1 MVYIEIAQPE
11 RLKPTSLSKLSAF
24 VSFEYDSNLVSIIKS
39 MGTRVYIPDKKTW
52 EIPESAV
59 PMLMSRLRDY
69 DVLLRGEMRHET
81 PESHAQLPSGFVFT
95 TKPYK
100 HQMEGVIYGLEHE
113 SFLLG
118 DDQGLGKALSL
129 STLIYTP
136 TGAKTIKD
144 IEVGDKVF
152 DDEGN
157 IQTVSNV
164 YNHTDVQMYDITFSD
179 GVVIRCCKDHLWGII
194 DQGKYKVVDTNWF
207 LKENHLGVRRADAL
221 RNKTNWNYYIPLC
234 KPVNFE
240 VQDLPLD
247 PYLVGCLLGD
257 GSITGTSVGFTT
269 SDDFIVQ
276 ELNKILYP
284 DYTLKSSDSMQS
296 IDYNI
301 IKTEMNEDFGNPRK
315 VNKIRKAL
323 EDMALMG
330 TNSHSKF
337 IPDIFKFNSVENRI
351 SILQGLMDTD
361 GYASEDNLTQ
371 YTTVSERL
379 KDDVRFLVESLGG
392 MARVSECDGAYTLT
406 IQLYDPTILFRLPRK
421 LNRVKKRK
429 FKPHRNI
436 VKIEEA
442 GREDAKCI
450 SVTGSSELYVCE
462 HFVVTHNTKEIIDL
476 AMCRKQTDGIKHCL
490 IICGINGNKYNWA
503 DEVKIHSREDSW
515 ILGTRFTKRPPIKMI
530 EGSTKDKMEDLNNI
544 PHQFFWITNIETLRG
559 GSFKENQGKRTVTRF
574 PIAEKIQELCDR
586 GIIGMIAFD
595 EAHKAKNPD
604 SQQGK
609 ALLSIDC
616 KGPKIPMSG
625 TFVLNNPLDLYL
637 PLKWAGF
644 ETHSFYAYK
653 QHYCKMGGFG
663 GKEIVGYKNLDEL
676 RSMVSKVMLRRVKGD
691 VLDLPP
697 KVHTI
702 EWVDAYPEQKSL
714 YKDVRDQVR
723 DNIDKVK
730 VHPDPLSEML
740 RLRQVTGYPG
750 ILSSTVTKSAKM
762 DRMEELVEDEVS
774 VGGKAIIFSNWSEMT
789 NVIRHKLKK
798 YNPAYITGEVGSVQ
812 RMEEKDRFQNDPNCK
827 VMIGTIGALGTGFTL
842 TAAQL
847 VIFVDEPWN
856 RGIKDQAEDRAHR
869 IGTRGTVR
877 VVTILTRDTVD
888 EGVYNL
894 VQKKGKMADLLVDG
908 KVDGKNVDNVLSYLL
923 TFGG

>member
-59 PMLMSRLRDY
+59 PMLMSRLHDY

-118 DDQGLGKALSL
+118 DDQGLGK
-129 STLIYTP
+129 
-136 TGAKTIKD
+136 
-144 IEVGDKVF
+144 
-152 DDEGN
+152 
-157 IQTVSNV
+157 
-164 YNHTDVQMYDITFSD
+164 
-179 GVVIRCCKDHLWGII
+179 
-194 DQGKYKVVDTNWF
+194 
-207 LKENHLGVRRADAL
+207 
-221 RNKTNWNYYIPLC
+221 
-234 KPVNFE
+234 
-240 VQDLPLD
+240 
-247 PYLVGCLLGD
+247 
-257 GSITGTSVGFTT
+257 
-269 SDDFIVQ
+269 
-276 ELNKILYP
+276 
-284 DYTLKSSDSMQS
+284 
-296 IDYNI
+296 
-301 IKTEMNEDFGNPRK
+301 
-315 VNKIRKAL
+315 
-323 EDMALMG
+323 
-330 TNSHSKF
+330 
-337 IPDIFKFNSVENRI
+337 
-351 SILQGLMDTD
+351 
-361 GYASEDNLTQ
+361 
-371 YTTVSERL
+371 
-379 KDDVRFLVESLGG
+379 
-392 MARVSECDGAYTLT
+392 
-406 IQLYDPTILFRLPRK
+406 
-421 LNRVKKRK
+421 
-429 FKPHRNI
+429 
-436 VKIEEA
+436 
-442 GREDAKCI
+442 
-450 SVTGSSELYVCE
+450 
-462 HFVVTHNTKEIIDL
+462 TKEIIDI
-476 AMCRKQTDGIKHCL
+476 AMCRKQTDGLKHCL

-544 PHQFFWITNIETLRG
+544 PHQFFWITNIETLRC
-559 GSFKENQGKRTVTRF
+559 GSFKEKQGKRTVTRF

-604 SQQGK
+604 SQQGR
-609 ALLSIDC
+609 ALLSINC

-653 QHYCKMGGFG
+653 QHYCTMGGFG
-663 GKEIVGYKNLDEL
+663 GKEIVGYKNLDEI

>member
-24 VSFEYDSNLVSIIKS
+24 VSFEYESNLVSIIKS

-59 PMLMSRLRDY
+59 PMLMSRLHDY
-69 DVLLRGEMRHET
+69 DVLLRGEMCHET

-118 DDQGLGKALSL
+118 DDQGLGK
-129 STLIYTP
+129 
-136 TGAKTIKD
+136 
-144 IEVGDKVF
+144 
-152 DDEGN
+152 
-157 IQTVSNV
+157 
-164 YNHTDVQMYDITFSD
+164 
-179 GVVIRCCKDHLWGII
+179 
-194 DQGKYKVVDTNWF
+194 
-207 LKENHLGVRRADAL
+207 
-221 RNKTNWNYYIPLC
+221 
-234 KPVNFE
+234 
-240 VQDLPLD
+240 
-247 PYLVGCLLGD
+247 
-257 GSITGTSVGFTT
+257 
-269 SDDFIVQ
+269 
-276 ELNKILYP
+276 
-284 DYTLKSSDSMQS
+284 
-296 IDYNI
+296 
-301 IKTEMNEDFGNPRK
+301 
-315 VNKIRKAL
+315 
-323 EDMALMG
+323 
-330 TNSHSKF
+330 
-337 IPDIFKFNSVENRI
+337 
-351 SILQGLMDTD
+351 
-361 GYASEDNLTQ
+361 
-371 YTTVSERL
+371 
-379 KDDVRFLVESLGG
+379 
-392 MARVSECDGAYTLT
+392 
-406 IQLYDPTILFRLPRK
+406 
-421 LNRVKKRK
+421 
-429 FKPHRNI
+429 
-436 VKIEEA
+436 
-442 GREDAKCI
+442 
-450 SVTGSSELYVCE
+450 
-462 HFVVTHNTKEIIDL
+462 TKEIIDI
-476 AMCRKQTDGIKHCL
+476 AMCRKQTDGLKHCL

-559 GSFKENQGKRTVTRF
+559 GSFKEKQGKRTVIRF

-637 PLKWAGF
+637 PLKWSGF

-653 QHYCKMGGFG
+653 QHYCTMGGFG

-877 VVTILTRDTVD
+877 IVTILTRDTVD

>member
-24 VSFEYDSNLVSIIKS
+24 VSFEYESNIVSIIKS
-39 MGTRVYIPDKKTW
+39 LGTRVYIPDKKTW

-81 PESHAQLPSGFVFT
+81 PQSHAQLPSGFVFT

-118 DDQGLGKALSL
+118 DDQGLGK
-129 STLIYTP
+129 
-136 TGAKTIKD
+136 
-144 IEVGDKVF
+144 
-152 DDEGN
+152 
-157 IQTVSNV
+157 
-164 YNHTDVQMYDITFSD
+164 
-179 GVVIRCCKDHLWGII
+179 
-194 DQGKYKVVDTNWF
+194 
-207 LKENHLGVRRADAL
+207 
-221 RNKTNWNYYIPLC
+221 
-234 KPVNFE
+234 
-240 VQDLPLD
+240 
-247 PYLVGCLLGD
+247 
-257 GSITGTSVGFTT
+257 
-269 SDDFIVQ
+269 
-276 ELNKILYP
+276 
-284 DYTLKSSDSMQS
+284 
-296 IDYNI
+296 
-301 IKTEMNEDFGNPRK
+301 
-315 VNKIRKAL
+315 
-323 EDMALMG
+323 
-330 TNSHSKF
+330 
-337 IPDIFKFNSVENRI
+337 
-351 SILQGLMDTD
+351 
-361 GYASEDNLTQ
+361 
-371 YTTVSERL
+371 
-379 KDDVRFLVESLGG
+379 
-392 MARVSECDGAYTLT
+392 
-406 IQLYDPTILFRLPRK
+406 
-421 LNRVKKRK
+421 
-429 FKPHRNI
+429 
-436 VKIEEA
+436 
-442 GREDAKCI
+442 
-450 SVTGSSELYVCE
+450 
-462 HFVVTHNTKEIIDL
+462 TKEIIDL
-476 AMCRKQTDGIKHCL
+476 AMCRKQTDGLKHCL

-559 GSFKENQGKRTVTRF
+559 GSFKEKQGKRTVMRF
-574 PIAEKIQELCDR
+574 PIAEKIQELCDK

-637 PLKWAGF
+637 PLRWSGF

-908 KVDGKNVDNVLSYLL
+908 KVNGKNVDNVLSYLL

>member
-39 MGTRVYIPDKKTW
+39 MGTRVYIPEKKTW

-59 PMLMSRLRDY
+59 PMLMRRLHDY
-69 DVLLRGEMRHET
+69 DVLLRGEMHHET

-100 HQMEGVIYGLEHE
+100 HQMEGLIYGLEHE

-118 DDQGLGKALSL
+118 DDQGLGK
-129 STLIYTP
+129 
-136 TGAKTIKD
+136 
-144 IEVGDKVF
+144 
-152 DDEGN
+152 
-157 IQTVSNV
+157 
-164 YNHTDVQMYDITFSD
+164 
-179 GVVIRCCKDHLWGII
+179 
-194 DQGKYKVVDTNWF
+194 
-207 LKENHLGVRRADAL
+207 
-221 RNKTNWNYYIPLC
+221 
-234 KPVNFE
+234 
-240 VQDLPLD
+240 
-247 PYLVGCLLGD
+247 
-257 GSITGTSVGFTT
+257 
-269 SDDFIVQ
+269 
-276 ELNKILYP
+276 
-284 DYTLKSSDSMQS
+284 
-296 IDYNI
+296 
-301 IKTEMNEDFGNPRK
+301 
-315 VNKIRKAL
+315 
-323 EDMALMG
+323 
-330 TNSHSKF
+330 
-337 IPDIFKFNSVENRI
+337 
-351 SILQGLMDTD
+351 
-361 GYASEDNLTQ
+361 
-371 YTTVSERL
+371 
-379 KDDVRFLVESLGG
+379 
-392 MARVSECDGAYTLT
+392 
-406 IQLYDPTILFRLPRK
+406 
-421 LNRVKKRK
+421 
-429 FKPHRNI
+429 
-436 VKIEEA
+436 
-442 GREDAKCI
+442 
-450 SVTGSSELYVCE
+450 
-462 HFVVTHNTKEIIDL
+462 TKEIIDL
-476 AMCRKQTDGIKHCL
+476 AMCRKQTDGLKHCL

-503 DEVKIHSREDSW
+503 DEVKIHSKEDSW

-530 EGSTKDKMEDLNNI
+530 EGSTKDKLEDLNNI

-559 GSFKENQGKRTVTRF
+559 GSFKEKQGKRTVIRF
-574 PIAEKIQELCDR
+574 PIAEKIQELCDK

-616 KGPKIPMSG
+616 RGPKIPMSG

-762 DRMEELVEDEVS
+762 DRMEELVEDEVA

-908 KVDGKNVDNVLSYLL
+908 KVDGKNVDDVLSYLL

>member
-1 MVYIEIAQPE
+1 MVHIEIAQPE
-11 RLKPTSLSKLSAF
+11 RLKSTSLSKLSAF

-69 DVLLRGEMRHET
+69 DVLLRGEMHHET
-81 PESHAQLPSGFVFT
+81 PESHARLPSGFVFT

-118 DDQGLGKALSL
+118 DDQGLGK
-129 STLIYTP
+129 
-136 TGAKTIKD
+136 
-144 IEVGDKVF
+144 
-152 DDEGN
+152 
-157 IQTVSNV
+157 
-164 YNHTDVQMYDITFSD
+164 
-179 GVVIRCCKDHLWGII
+179 
-194 DQGKYKVVDTNWF
+194 
-207 LKENHLGVRRADAL
+207 
-221 RNKTNWNYYIPLC
+221 
-234 KPVNFE
+234 
-240 VQDLPLD
+240 
-247 PYLVGCLLGD
+247 
-257 GSITGTSVGFTT
+257 
-269 SDDFIVQ
+269 
-276 ELNKILYP
+276 
-284 DYTLKSSDSMQS
+284 
-296 IDYNI
+296 
-301 IKTEMNEDFGNPRK
+301 
-315 VNKIRKAL
+315 
-323 EDMALMG
+323 
-330 TNSHSKF
+330 
-337 IPDIFKFNSVENRI
+337 
-351 SILQGLMDTD
+351 
-361 GYASEDNLTQ
+361 
-371 YTTVSERL
+371 
-379 KDDVRFLVESLGG
+379 
-392 MARVSECDGAYTLT
+392 
-406 IQLYDPTILFRLPRK
+406 
-421 LNRVKKRK
+421 
-429 FKPHRNI
+429 
-436 VKIEEA
+436 
-442 GREDAKCI
+442 
-450 SVTGSSELYVCE
+450 
-462 HFVVTHNTKEIIDL
+462 TKEIIDI
-476 AMCRKQTDGIKHCL
+476 AMCRKQTDGLKHCL

-559 GSFKENQGKRTVTRF
+559 GSFKEKQGKRTVTRF

-653 QHYCKMGGFG
+653 QHYCTMGGFG

-702 EWVDAYPEQKSL
+702 EWVDAYPEQKAL

-762 DRMEELVEDEVS
+762 DRMEELVEEEVL

-789 NVIRHKLKK
+789 NVIRNKLKK

-812 RMEEKDRFQNDPNCK
+812 RMEEKDRFQNDSNCK

-877 VVTILTRDTVD
+877 IVTILTRDTVD

-923 TFGG
+923 NFGG

>member
-39 MGTRVYIPDKKTW
+39 MGTRVYIPEKKTW

-59 PMLMSRLRDY
+59 PMLMSRLHDY

-118 DDQGLGKALSL
+118 DDQGLGK
-129 STLIYTP
+129 
-136 TGAKTIKD
+136 
-144 IEVGDKVF
+144 
-152 DDEGN
+152 
-157 IQTVSNV
+157 
-164 YNHTDVQMYDITFSD
+164 
-179 GVVIRCCKDHLWGII
+179 
-194 DQGKYKVVDTNWF
+194 
-207 LKENHLGVRRADAL
+207 
-221 RNKTNWNYYIPLC
+221 
-234 KPVNFE
+234 
-240 VQDLPLD
+240 
-247 PYLVGCLLGD
+247 
-257 GSITGTSVGFTT
+257 
-269 SDDFIVQ
+269 
-276 ELNKILYP
+276 
-284 DYTLKSSDSMQS
+284 
-296 IDYNI
+296 
-301 IKTEMNEDFGNPRK
+301 
-315 VNKIRKAL
+315 
-323 EDMALMG
+323 
-330 TNSHSKF
+330 
-337 IPDIFKFNSVENRI
+337 
-351 SILQGLMDTD
+351 
-361 GYASEDNLTQ
+361 
-371 YTTVSERL
+371 
-379 KDDVRFLVESLGG
+379 
-392 MARVSECDGAYTLT
+392 
-406 IQLYDPTILFRLPRK
+406 
-421 LNRVKKRK
+421 
-429 FKPHRNI
+429 
-436 VKIEEA
+436 
-442 GREDAKCI
+442 
-450 SVTGSSELYVCE
+450 
-462 HFVVTHNTKEIIDL
+462 TKEIIDI
-476 AMCRKQTDGIKHCL
+476 AMCRKQTDGLKHCL

-559 GSFKENQGKRTVTRF
+559 GSFKEKQGKRTVMRF

-653 QHYCKMGGFG
+653 QHYCTMGGFG

-762 DRMEELVEDEVS
+762 DRMEELVEEEVS

>member
-39 MGTRVYIPDKKTW
+39 MGTRVYIPEKKTW

-59 PMLMSRLRDY
+59 PMLMSRLHDY

-118 DDQGLGKALSL
+118 DDQGLGK
-129 STLIYTP
+129 
-136 TGAKTIKD
+136 
-144 IEVGDKVF
+144 
-152 DDEGN
+152 
-157 IQTVSNV
+157 
-164 YNHTDVQMYDITFSD
+164 
-179 GVVIRCCKDHLWGII
+179 
-194 DQGKYKVVDTNWF
+194 
-207 LKENHLGVRRADAL
+207 
-221 RNKTNWNYYIPLC
+221 
-234 KPVNFE
+234 
-240 VQDLPLD
+240 
-247 PYLVGCLLGD
+247 
-257 GSITGTSVGFTT
+257 
-269 SDDFIVQ
+269 
-276 ELNKILYP
+276 
-284 DYTLKSSDSMQS
+284 
-296 IDYNI
+296 
-301 IKTEMNEDFGNPRK
+301 
-315 VNKIRKAL
+315 
-323 EDMALMG
+323 
-330 TNSHSKF
+330 
-337 IPDIFKFNSVENRI
+337 
-351 SILQGLMDTD
+351 
-361 GYASEDNLTQ
+361 
-371 YTTVSERL
+371 
-379 KDDVRFLVESLGG
+379 
-392 MARVSECDGAYTLT
+392 
-406 IQLYDPTILFRLPRK
+406 
-421 LNRVKKRK
+421 
-429 FKPHRNI
+429 
-436 VKIEEA
+436 
-442 GREDAKCI
+442 
-450 SVTGSSELYVCE
+450 
-462 HFVVTHNTKEIIDL
+462 TKEIIDI
-476 AMCRKQTDGIKHCL
+476 AMCRKQTDGLKHCL

-559 GSFKENQGKRTVTRF
+559 GSFKEKQGKRTVTRF

-653 QHYCKMGGFG
+653 QHYCTMGGFG

-714 YKDVRDQVR
+714 YKEVRDQVR

-762 DRMEELVEDEVS
+762 DRMEELVEEEVS

-877 VVTILTRDTVD
+877 IVTILTRDTVD

>member
-24 VSFEYDSNLVSIIKS
+24 VSFEYESNLVSIIKS

-59 PMLMSRLRDY
+59 PMLMSRLHDY

-118 DDQGLGKALSL
+118 DDQGLGK
-129 STLIYTP
+129 
-136 TGAKTIKD
+136 
-144 IEVGDKVF
+144 
-152 DDEGN
+152 
-157 IQTVSNV
+157 
-164 YNHTDVQMYDITFSD
+164 
-179 GVVIRCCKDHLWGII
+179 
-194 DQGKYKVVDTNWF
+194 
-207 LKENHLGVRRADAL
+207 
-221 RNKTNWNYYIPLC
+221 
-234 KPVNFE
+234 
-240 VQDLPLD
+240 
-247 PYLVGCLLGD
+247 
-257 GSITGTSVGFTT
+257 
-269 SDDFIVQ
+269 
-276 ELNKILYP
+276 
-284 DYTLKSSDSMQS
+284 
-296 IDYNI
+296 
-301 IKTEMNEDFGNPRK
+301 
-315 VNKIRKAL
+315 
-323 EDMALMG
+323 
-330 TNSHSKF
+330 
-337 IPDIFKFNSVENRI
+337 
-351 SILQGLMDTD
+351 
-361 GYASEDNLTQ
+361 
-371 YTTVSERL
+371 
-379 KDDVRFLVESLGG
+379 
-392 MARVSECDGAYTLT
+392 
-406 IQLYDPTILFRLPRK
+406 
-421 LNRVKKRK
+421 
-429 FKPHRNI
+429 
-436 VKIEEA
+436 
-442 GREDAKCI
+442 
-450 SVTGSSELYVCE
+450 
-462 HFVVTHNTKEIIDL
+462 TKEIIDL
-476 AMCRKQTDGIKHCL
+476 AMCRKQTDGLKHCL

-530 EGSTKDKMEDLNNI
+530 EGSTKDKMEDLKNV

-559 GSFKENQGKRTVTRF
+559 GSFKEKQGKRTVIRF

-637 PLKWAGF
+637 PLRWSGF

-877 VVTILTRDTVD
+877 IVTILTRDTVD

>member
-24 VSFEYDSNLVSIIKS
+24 VSFEYESNLVSIIKS

-59 PMLMSRLRDY
+59 PILMSRLRDY

-118 DDQGLGKALSL
+118 DDQGLGK
-129 STLIYTP
+129 
-136 TGAKTIKD
+136 
-144 IEVGDKVF
+144 
-152 DDEGN
+152 
-157 IQTVSNV
+157 
-164 YNHTDVQMYDITFSD
+164 
-179 GVVIRCCKDHLWGII
+179 
-194 DQGKYKVVDTNWF
+194 
-207 LKENHLGVRRADAL
+207 
-221 RNKTNWNYYIPLC
+221 
-234 KPVNFE
+234 
-240 VQDLPLD
+240 
-247 PYLVGCLLGD
+247 
-257 GSITGTSVGFTT
+257 
-269 SDDFIVQ
+269 
-276 ELNKILYP
+276 
-284 DYTLKSSDSMQS
+284 
-296 IDYNI
+296 
-301 IKTEMNEDFGNPRK
+301 
-315 VNKIRKAL
+315 
-323 EDMALMG
+323 
-330 TNSHSKF
+330 
-337 IPDIFKFNSVENRI
+337 
-351 SILQGLMDTD
+351 
-361 GYASEDNLTQ
+361 
-371 YTTVSERL
+371 
-379 KDDVRFLVESLGG
+379 
-392 MARVSECDGAYTLT
+392 
-406 IQLYDPTILFRLPRK
+406 
-421 LNRVKKRK
+421 
-429 FKPHRNI
+429 
-436 VKIEEA
+436 
-442 GREDAKCI
+442 
-450 SVTGSSELYVCE
+450 
-462 HFVVTHNTKEIIDL
+462 TKEIIDL
-476 AMCRKQTDGIKHCL
+476 AMCRKQTDGLKHCL

-530 EGSTKDKMEDLNNI
+530 EGSTKDKLEDLNNI

-559 GSFKENQGKRTVTRF
+559 GSFKEKQGKRTVIRF

-637 PLKWAGF
+637 PLRWSGF

-653 QHYCKMGGFG
+653 QHYCTMGGFG

-762 DRMEELVEDEVS
+762 DRMEELVEEEVS

>member
-1 MVYIEIAQPE
+1 MVHIEIAQPE

-69 DVLLRGEMRHET
+69 DVLLRGEMHHET
-81 PESHAQLPSGFVFT
+81 PESHARLPAGFVFT

-100 HQMEGVIYGLEHE
+100 HQMEGVLYGLEHE

-118 DDQGLGKALSL
+118 DDQGLGK
-129 STLIYTP
+129 
-136 TGAKTIKD
+136 
-144 IEVGDKVF
+144 
-152 DDEGN
+152 
-157 IQTVSNV
+157 
-164 YNHTDVQMYDITFSD
+164 
-179 GVVIRCCKDHLWGII
+179 
-194 DQGKYKVVDTNWF
+194 
-207 LKENHLGVRRADAL
+207 
-221 RNKTNWNYYIPLC
+221 
-234 KPVNFE
+234 
-240 VQDLPLD
+240 
-247 PYLVGCLLGD
+247 
-257 GSITGTSVGFTT
+257 
-269 SDDFIVQ
+269 
-276 ELNKILYP
+276 
-284 DYTLKSSDSMQS
+284 
-296 IDYNI
+296 
-301 IKTEMNEDFGNPRK
+301 
-315 VNKIRKAL
+315 
-323 EDMALMG
+323 
-330 TNSHSKF
+330 
-337 IPDIFKFNSVENRI
+337 
-351 SILQGLMDTD
+351 
-361 GYASEDNLTQ
+361 
-371 YTTVSERL
+371 
-379 KDDVRFLVESLGG
+379 
-392 MARVSECDGAYTLT
+392 
-406 IQLYDPTILFRLPRK
+406 
-421 LNRVKKRK
+421 
-429 FKPHRNI
+429 
-436 VKIEEA
+436 
-442 GREDAKCI
+442 
-450 SVTGSSELYVCE
+450 
-462 HFVVTHNTKEIIDL
+462 TKEIIDI
-476 AMCRKQTDGIKHCL
+476 AMCRKQTDGLKHCL

-559 GSFKENQGKRTVTRF
+559 GSFKEKQGKRTVTRF

-653 QHYCKMGGFG
+653 QHYCTMGGFG

-702 EWVDAYPEQKSL
+702 EWVDAYPEQKAL

-762 DRMEELVEDEVS
+762 DRMEELVEEEVL

-789 NVIRHKLKK
+789 NVIRNKLKK

-812 RMEEKDRFQNDPNCK
+812 RMKEKDRFQNDPDCK

-877 VVTILTRDTVD
+877 IVTILTRDTVD

-923 TFGG
+923 NFGG

>member
-24 VSFEYDSNLVSIIKS
+24 VSFEYESNLVSIIKS

-59 PMLMSRLRDY
+59 PMLMSRLHDY

-118 DDQGLGKALSL
+118 DDQGLGK
-129 STLIYTP
+129 
-136 TGAKTIKD
+136 
-144 IEVGDKVF
+144 
-152 DDEGN
+152 
-157 IQTVSNV
+157 
-164 YNHTDVQMYDITFSD
+164 
-179 GVVIRCCKDHLWGII
+179 
-194 DQGKYKVVDTNWF
+194 
-207 LKENHLGVRRADAL
+207 
-221 RNKTNWNYYIPLC
+221 
-234 KPVNFE
+234 
-240 VQDLPLD
+240 
-247 PYLVGCLLGD
+247 
-257 GSITGTSVGFTT
+257 
-269 SDDFIVQ
+269 
-276 ELNKILYP
+276 
-284 DYTLKSSDSMQS
+284 
-296 IDYNI
+296 
-301 IKTEMNEDFGNPRK
+301 
-315 VNKIRKAL
+315 
-323 EDMALMG
+323 
-330 TNSHSKF
+330 
-337 IPDIFKFNSVENRI
+337 
-351 SILQGLMDTD
+351 
-361 GYASEDNLTQ
+361 
-371 YTTVSERL
+371 
-379 KDDVRFLVESLGG
+379 
-392 MARVSECDGAYTLT
+392 
-406 IQLYDPTILFRLPRK
+406 
-421 LNRVKKRK
+421 
-429 FKPHRNI
+429 
-436 VKIEEA
+436 
-442 GREDAKCI
+442 
-450 SVTGSSELYVCE
+450 
-462 HFVVTHNTKEIIDL
+462 TKEIIDL
-476 AMCRKQTDGIKHCL
+476 AMCRKQTDGLKHCL

-559 GSFKENQGKRTVTRF
+559 GSFKEKQGKRTVIRF

-637 PLKWAGF
+637 PLKWSGF

-877 VVTILTRDTVD
+877 IVTILTRDTVD
-888 EGVYNL
+888 EGIYNL

>member
-39 MGTRVYIPDKKTW
+39 MGTRVYIPEKKTW

-59 PMLMSRLRDY
+59 PMLMSRLHDY
-69 DVLLRGEMRHET
+69 DVLLRGDMRHET

-118 DDQGLGKALSL
+118 DDQGLGK
-129 STLIYTP
+129 
-136 TGAKTIKD
+136 
-144 IEVGDKVF
+144 
-152 DDEGN
+152 
-157 IQTVSNV
+157 
-164 YNHTDVQMYDITFSD
+164 
-179 GVVIRCCKDHLWGII
+179 
-194 DQGKYKVVDTNWF
+194 
-207 LKENHLGVRRADAL
+207 
-221 RNKTNWNYYIPLC
+221 
-234 KPVNFE
+234 
-240 VQDLPLD
+240 
-247 PYLVGCLLGD
+247 
-257 GSITGTSVGFTT
+257 
-269 SDDFIVQ
+269 
-276 ELNKILYP
+276 
-284 DYTLKSSDSMQS
+284 
-296 IDYNI
+296 
-301 IKTEMNEDFGNPRK
+301 
-315 VNKIRKAL
+315 
-323 EDMALMG
+323 
-330 TNSHSKF
+330 
-337 IPDIFKFNSVENRI
+337 
-351 SILQGLMDTD
+351 
-361 GYASEDNLTQ
+361 
-371 YTTVSERL
+371 
-379 KDDVRFLVESLGG
+379 
-392 MARVSECDGAYTLT
+392 
-406 IQLYDPTILFRLPRK
+406 
-421 LNRVKKRK
+421 
-429 FKPHRNI
+429 
-436 VKIEEA
+436 
-442 GREDAKCI
+442 
-450 SVTGSSELYVCE
+450 
-462 HFVVTHNTKEIIDL
+462 TKEIIDL
-476 AMCRKQTDGIKHCL
+476 AMCRKQTDGLKHCL

-559 GSFKENQGKRTVTRF
+559 GSFKEKQGKRTVMRF
-574 PIAEKIQELCDR
+574 PIAEKIQELCDK

-653 QHYCKMGGFG
+653 QHYCTMGGFG

-714 YKDVRDQVR
+714 YKEVRDQVR

-762 DRMEELVEDEVS
+762 DRMEELVEEEVS

>member
-59 PMLMSRLRDY
+59 PMLMSRLHDY

-118 DDQGLGKALSL
+118 DDQGLGK
-129 STLIYTP
+129 
-136 TGAKTIKD
+136 
-144 IEVGDKVF
+144 
-152 DDEGN
+152 
-157 IQTVSNV
+157 
-164 YNHTDVQMYDITFSD
+164 
-179 GVVIRCCKDHLWGII
+179 
-194 DQGKYKVVDTNWF
+194 
-207 LKENHLGVRRADAL
+207 
-221 RNKTNWNYYIPLC
+221 
-234 KPVNFE
+234 
-240 VQDLPLD
+240 
-247 PYLVGCLLGD
+247 
-257 GSITGTSVGFTT
+257 
-269 SDDFIVQ
+269 
-276 ELNKILYP
+276 
-284 DYTLKSSDSMQS
+284 
-296 IDYNI
+296 
-301 IKTEMNEDFGNPRK
+301 
-315 VNKIRKAL
+315 
-323 EDMALMG
+323 
-330 TNSHSKF
+330 
-337 IPDIFKFNSVENRI
+337 
-351 SILQGLMDTD
+351 
-361 GYASEDNLTQ
+361 
-371 YTTVSERL
+371 
-379 KDDVRFLVESLGG
+379 
-392 MARVSECDGAYTLT
+392 
-406 IQLYDPTILFRLPRK
+406 
-421 LNRVKKRK
+421 
-429 FKPHRNI
+429 
-436 VKIEEA
+436 
-442 GREDAKCI
+442 
-450 SVTGSSELYVCE
+450 
-462 HFVVTHNTKEIIDL
+462 TKEIIDI
-476 AMCRKQTDGIKHCL
+476 AMCRKQTDGLKHCL

-530 EGSTKDKMEDLNNI
+530 EGSTKDKMEDLNNV

-559 GSFKENQGKRTVTRF
+559 GSFKEKQGKRTVIRF
-574 PIAEKIQELCDR
+574 PIAEKIQELCDK

-637 PLKWAGF
+637 PLRWSGF

-762 DRMEELVEDEVS
+762 DRMEELVEEEVS

-877 VVTILTRDTVD
+877 IVTILTRDTVD

>member
-59 PMLMSRLRDY
+59 PMLMSRIRDY

-118 DDQGLGKALSL
+118 DDQGLGK
-129 STLIYTP
+129 
-136 TGAKTIKD
+136 
-144 IEVGDKVF
+144 
-152 DDEGN
+152 
-157 IQTVSNV
+157 
-164 YNHTDVQMYDITFSD
+164 
-179 GVVIRCCKDHLWGII
+179 
-194 DQGKYKVVDTNWF
+194 
-207 LKENHLGVRRADAL
+207 
-221 RNKTNWNYYIPLC
+221 
-234 KPVNFE
+234 
-240 VQDLPLD
+240 
-247 PYLVGCLLGD
+247 
-257 GSITGTSVGFTT
+257 
-269 SDDFIVQ
+269 
-276 ELNKILYP
+276 
-284 DYTLKSSDSMQS
+284 
-296 IDYNI
+296 
-301 IKTEMNEDFGNPRK
+301 
-315 VNKIRKAL
+315 
-323 EDMALMG
+323 
-330 TNSHSKF
+330 
-337 IPDIFKFNSVENRI
+337 
-351 SILQGLMDTD
+351 
-361 GYASEDNLTQ
+361 
-371 YTTVSERL
+371 
-379 KDDVRFLVESLGG
+379 
-392 MARVSECDGAYTLT
+392 
-406 IQLYDPTILFRLPRK
+406 
-421 LNRVKKRK
+421 
-429 FKPHRNI
+429 
-436 VKIEEA
+436 
-442 GREDAKCI
+442 
-450 SVTGSSELYVCE
+450 
-462 HFVVTHNTKEIIDL
+462 TKEIIDL
-476 AMCRKQTDGIKHCL
+476 AMCRKQTDGLKHCL

-559 GSFKENQGKRTVTRF
+559 GSFKEKQGKRTVMRF
-574 PIAEKIQELCDR
+574 PIAEKIQELCDK

-637 PLKWAGF
+637 PLRWSGF

-762 DRMEELVEDEVS
+762 DRMEELVEEEVS

-812 RMEEKDRFQNDPNCK
+812 RMEEKDRFQNDPNCE

-877 VVTILTRDTVD
+877 IVTILTRDTVD

>member
-24 VSFEYDSNLVSIIKS
+24 VSFEYESNLVSIIQS

-59 PMLMSRLRDY
+59 PMLMSRLHDY

-118 DDQGLGKALSL
+118 DDQGLGK
-129 STLIYTP
+129 
-136 TGAKTIKD
+136 
-144 IEVGDKVF
+144 
-152 DDEGN
+152 
-157 IQTVSNV
+157 
-164 YNHTDVQMYDITFSD
+164 
-179 GVVIRCCKDHLWGII
+179 
-194 DQGKYKVVDTNWF
+194 
-207 LKENHLGVRRADAL
+207 
-221 RNKTNWNYYIPLC
+221 
-234 KPVNFE
+234 
-240 VQDLPLD
+240 
-247 PYLVGCLLGD
+247 
-257 GSITGTSVGFTT
+257 
-269 SDDFIVQ
+269 
-276 ELNKILYP
+276 
-284 DYTLKSSDSMQS
+284 
-296 IDYNI
+296 
-301 IKTEMNEDFGNPRK
+301 
-315 VNKIRKAL
+315 
-323 EDMALMG
+323 
-330 TNSHSKF
+330 
-337 IPDIFKFNSVENRI
+337 
-351 SILQGLMDTD
+351 
-361 GYASEDNLTQ
+361 
-371 YTTVSERL
+371 
-379 KDDVRFLVESLGG
+379 
-392 MARVSECDGAYTLT
+392 
-406 IQLYDPTILFRLPRK
+406 
-421 LNRVKKRK
+421 
-429 FKPHRNI
+429 
-436 VKIEEA
+436 
-442 GREDAKCI
+442 
-450 SVTGSSELYVCE
+450 
-462 HFVVTHNTKEIIDL
+462 TKEIIDL
-476 AMCRKQTDGIKHCL
+476 AMCRKQTDGLKHCL

-559 GSFKENQGKRTVTRF
+559 GSFKEKQGKRTVTRF

-653 QHYCKMGGFG
+653 QHYCTMGGFG
-663 GKEIVGYKNLDEL
+663 GKEIVGYKKLDEL

-702 EWVDAYPEQKSL
+702 EWVDAYPERKSL
-714 YKDVRDQVR
+714 SKDVRDQVR

-762 DRMEELVEDEVS
+762 DRMEELVEEEVL

-789 NVIRHKLKK
+789 NVIRNKLKK

-877 VVTILTRDTVD
+877 IVTILTRDTVD

-923 TFGG
+923 NFGG

>member
-1 MVYIEIAQPE
+1 MVHIEIAQPE

-24 VSFEYDSNLVSIIKS
+24 VSFKYDSNLVSIIKS

-69 DVLLRGEMRHET
+69 DVLLRGEMHHET
-81 PESHAQLPSGFVFT
+81 PESHARLPSGFVFT

-118 DDQGLGKALSL
+118 DDQGLGK
-129 STLIYTP
+129 
-136 TGAKTIKD
+136 
-144 IEVGDKVF
+144 
-152 DDEGN
+152 
-157 IQTVSNV
+157 
-164 YNHTDVQMYDITFSD
+164 
-179 GVVIRCCKDHLWGII
+179 
-194 DQGKYKVVDTNWF
+194 
-207 LKENHLGVRRADAL
+207 
-221 RNKTNWNYYIPLC
+221 
-234 KPVNFE
+234 
-240 VQDLPLD
+240 
-247 PYLVGCLLGD
+247 
-257 GSITGTSVGFTT
+257 
-269 SDDFIVQ
+269 
-276 ELNKILYP
+276 
-284 DYTLKSSDSMQS
+284 
-296 IDYNI
+296 
-301 IKTEMNEDFGNPRK
+301 
-315 VNKIRKAL
+315 
-323 EDMALMG
+323 
-330 TNSHSKF
+330 
-337 IPDIFKFNSVENRI
+337 
-351 SILQGLMDTD
+351 
-361 GYASEDNLTQ
+361 
-371 YTTVSERL
+371 
-379 KDDVRFLVESLGG
+379 
-392 MARVSECDGAYTLT
+392 
-406 IQLYDPTILFRLPRK
+406 
-421 LNRVKKRK
+421 
-429 FKPHRNI
+429 
-436 VKIEEA
+436 
-442 GREDAKCI
+442 
-450 SVTGSSELYVCE
+450 
-462 HFVVTHNTKEIIDL
+462 TKEIIDL
-476 AMCRKQTDGIKHCL
+476 AMCRKQTDGLKHCL

-559 GSFKENQGKRTVTRF
+559 GSFKEKQGKRTVTRF

-653 QHYCKMGGFG
+653 QHYCTMGGFG

-702 EWVDAYPEQKSL
+702 EWVDAYPEQKAL

-762 DRMEELVEDEVS
+762 DRMEELVEEEVL

-789 NVIRHKLKK
+789 NVIRNKLKK

-812 RMEEKDRFQNDPNCK
+812 RMEEKDRFQNDPDCK

-877 VVTILTRDTVD
+877 IVTILTRDTVD

-923 TFGG
+923 NFGG

>member
-24 VSFEYDSNLVSIIKS
+24 VSFEYESNLVSIIKS

-59 PMLMSRLRDY
+59 PMLMSRLHDY

-118 DDQGLGKALSL
+118 DDQGLGK
-129 STLIYTP
+129 
-136 TGAKTIKD
+136 
-144 IEVGDKVF
+144 
-152 DDEGN
+152 
-157 IQTVSNV
+157 
-164 YNHTDVQMYDITFSD
+164 
-179 GVVIRCCKDHLWGII
+179 
-194 DQGKYKVVDTNWF
+194 
-207 LKENHLGVRRADAL
+207 
-221 RNKTNWNYYIPLC
+221 
-234 KPVNFE
+234 
-240 VQDLPLD
+240 
-247 PYLVGCLLGD
+247 
-257 GSITGTSVGFTT
+257 
-269 SDDFIVQ
+269 
-276 ELNKILYP
+276 
-284 DYTLKSSDSMQS
+284 
-296 IDYNI
+296 
-301 IKTEMNEDFGNPRK
+301 
-315 VNKIRKAL
+315 
-323 EDMALMG
+323 
-330 TNSHSKF
+330 
-337 IPDIFKFNSVENRI
+337 
-351 SILQGLMDTD
+351 
-361 GYASEDNLTQ
+361 
-371 YTTVSERL
+371 
-379 KDDVRFLVESLGG
+379 
-392 MARVSECDGAYTLT
+392 
-406 IQLYDPTILFRLPRK
+406 
-421 LNRVKKRK
+421 
-429 FKPHRNI
+429 
-436 VKIEEA
+436 
-442 GREDAKCI
+442 
-450 SVTGSSELYVCE
+450 
-462 HFVVTHNTKEIIDL
+462 TKEIIDL
-476 AMCRKQTDGIKHCL
+476 AMCRKQTDGLKHCL

-559 GSFKENQGKRTVTRF
+559 GSFKEKQGKRTVIRF
-574 PIAEKIQELCDR
+574 PIAEKIQELCDK

-637 PLKWAGF
+637 PLRWSGF

-653 QHYCKMGGFG
+653 QHYCTMGGFG

-877 VVTILTRDTVD
+877 IVTILTRDTVD

>member
-24 VSFEYDSNLVSIIKS
+24 VSFEYESNLVSIIKS

-59 PMLMSRLRDY
+59 PMLMSRLHDY

-95 TKPYK
+95 TRPYK

-118 DDQGLGKALSL
+118 DDQGLGK
-129 STLIYTP
+129 
-136 TGAKTIKD
+136 
-144 IEVGDKVF
+144 
-152 DDEGN
+152 
-157 IQTVSNV
+157 
-164 YNHTDVQMYDITFSD
+164 
-179 GVVIRCCKDHLWGII
+179 
-194 DQGKYKVVDTNWF
+194 
-207 LKENHLGVRRADAL
+207 
-221 RNKTNWNYYIPLC
+221 
-234 KPVNFE
+234 
-240 VQDLPLD
+240 
-247 PYLVGCLLGD
+247 
-257 GSITGTSVGFTT
+257 
-269 SDDFIVQ
+269 
-276 ELNKILYP
+276 
-284 DYTLKSSDSMQS
+284 
-296 IDYNI
+296 
-301 IKTEMNEDFGNPRK
+301 
-315 VNKIRKAL
+315 
-323 EDMALMG
+323 
-330 TNSHSKF
+330 
-337 IPDIFKFNSVENRI
+337 
-351 SILQGLMDTD
+351 
-361 GYASEDNLTQ
+361 
-371 YTTVSERL
+371 
-379 KDDVRFLVESLGG
+379 
-392 MARVSECDGAYTLT
+392 
-406 IQLYDPTILFRLPRK
+406 
-421 LNRVKKRK
+421 
-429 FKPHRNI
+429 
-436 VKIEEA
+436 
-442 GREDAKCI
+442 
-450 SVTGSSELYVCE
+450 
-462 HFVVTHNTKEIIDL
+462 TKEIIDL
-476 AMCRKQTDGIKHCL
+476 AMCRKQTDGLKHCL

-530 EGSTKDKMEDLNNI
+530 EGSTKDKMEDLNNV

-559 GSFKENQGKRTVTRF
+559 GSFKEKQGKRTVIRF

-637 PLKWAGF
+637 PLRWSGF

-762 DRMEELVEDEVS
+762 DRMEELVEEEVS

-877 VVTILTRDTVD
+877 IVTILTRDTVD

>member
-24 VSFEYDSNLVSIIKS
+24 VSFEYESNLVSIIKS

-81 PESHAQLPSGFVFT
+81 PQSHAQLPSGFVFT

-118 DDQGLGKALSL
+118 DDQGLGK
-129 STLIYTP
+129 
-136 TGAKTIKD
+136 
-144 IEVGDKVF
+144 
-152 DDEGN
+152 
-157 IQTVSNV
+157 
-164 YNHTDVQMYDITFSD
+164 
-179 GVVIRCCKDHLWGII
+179 
-194 DQGKYKVVDTNWF
+194 
-207 LKENHLGVRRADAL
+207 
-221 RNKTNWNYYIPLC
+221 
-234 KPVNFE
+234 
-240 VQDLPLD
+240 
-247 PYLVGCLLGD
+247 
-257 GSITGTSVGFTT
+257 
-269 SDDFIVQ
+269 
-276 ELNKILYP
+276 
-284 DYTLKSSDSMQS
+284 
-296 IDYNI
+296 
-301 IKTEMNEDFGNPRK
+301 
-315 VNKIRKAL
+315 
-323 EDMALMG
+323 
-330 TNSHSKF
+330 
-337 IPDIFKFNSVENRI
+337 
-351 SILQGLMDTD
+351 
-361 GYASEDNLTQ
+361 
-371 YTTVSERL
+371 
-379 KDDVRFLVESLGG
+379 
-392 MARVSECDGAYTLT
+392 
-406 IQLYDPTILFRLPRK
+406 
-421 LNRVKKRK
+421 
-429 FKPHRNI
+429 
-436 VKIEEA
+436 
-442 GREDAKCI
+442 
-450 SVTGSSELYVCE
+450 
-462 HFVVTHNTKEIIDL
+462 TKEIIDI
-476 AMCRKQTDGIKHCL
+476 AMCRKQTDGLKHCL

-559 GSFKENQGKRTVTRF
+559 GSFKEKQGKRTVMRF
-574 PIAEKIQELCDR
+574 PIAEKIQELCDK

-637 PLKWAGF
+637 PLRWSGF

-663 GKEIVGYKNLDEL
+663 EKEIVGYKNLDEL

>member
-52 EIPESAV
+52 EIPESSV
-59 PMLMSRLRDY
+59 PMLMSRLHDY
-69 DVLLRGEMRHET
+69 DVMLRGKMRHET
-81 PESHAQLPSGFVFT
+81 PESHAQLPSGFMFT

-118 DDQGLGKALSL
+118 DDQGLGK
-129 STLIYTP
+129 
-136 TGAKTIKD
+136 
-144 IEVGDKVF
+144 
-152 DDEGN
+152 
-157 IQTVSNV
+157 
-164 YNHTDVQMYDITFSD
+164 
-179 GVVIRCCKDHLWGII
+179 
-194 DQGKYKVVDTNWF
+194 
-207 LKENHLGVRRADAL
+207 
-221 RNKTNWNYYIPLC
+221 
-234 KPVNFE
+234 
-240 VQDLPLD
+240 
-247 PYLVGCLLGD
+247 
-257 GSITGTSVGFTT
+257 
-269 SDDFIVQ
+269 
-276 ELNKILYP
+276 
-284 DYTLKSSDSMQS
+284 
-296 IDYNI
+296 
-301 IKTEMNEDFGNPRK
+301 
-315 VNKIRKAL
+315 
-323 EDMALMG
+323 
-330 TNSHSKF
+330 
-337 IPDIFKFNSVENRI
+337 
-351 SILQGLMDTD
+351 
-361 GYASEDNLTQ
+361 
-371 YTTVSERL
+371 
-379 KDDVRFLVESLGG
+379 
-392 MARVSECDGAYTLT
+392 
-406 IQLYDPTILFRLPRK
+406 
-421 LNRVKKRK
+421 
-429 FKPHRNI
+429 
-436 VKIEEA
+436 
-442 GREDAKCI
+442 
-450 SVTGSSELYVCE
+450 
-462 HFVVTHNTKEIIDL
+462 TKEIIDI

-503 DEVKIHSREDSW
+503 DEVKIHSKEDSW

-544 PHQFFWITNIETLRG
+544 PCQFFWITNIETLRG
-559 GSFKENQGKRTVTRF
+559 GSFKEKQGKRTVTRF

-609 ALLSIDC
+609 ALLSINC

-637 PLKWAGF
+637 PLRWAGF

-653 QHYCKMGGFG
+653 QHYCTMGGFG

-740 RLRQVTGYPG
+740 RLRQVTGSPG
-750 ILSSTVTKSAKM
+750 IISSTVTKSAKM
-762 DRMEELVEDEVS
+762 DRMEELVEEEVS

-923 TFGG
+923 NFGG

>member
-39 MGTRVYIPDKKTW
+39 MGTRVYIPEKKTW

-59 PMLMSRLRDY
+59 PMLMSRLHDY

-118 DDQGLGKALSL
+118 DDQGLGK
-129 STLIYTP
+129 
-136 TGAKTIKD
+136 
-144 IEVGDKVF
+144 
-152 DDEGN
+152 
-157 IQTVSNV
+157 
-164 YNHTDVQMYDITFSD
+164 
-179 GVVIRCCKDHLWGII
+179 
-194 DQGKYKVVDTNWF
+194 
-207 LKENHLGVRRADAL
+207 
-221 RNKTNWNYYIPLC
+221 
-234 KPVNFE
+234 
-240 VQDLPLD
+240 
-247 PYLVGCLLGD
+247 
-257 GSITGTSVGFTT
+257 
-269 SDDFIVQ
+269 
-276 ELNKILYP
+276 
-284 DYTLKSSDSMQS
+284 
-296 IDYNI
+296 
-301 IKTEMNEDFGNPRK
+301 
-315 VNKIRKAL
+315 
-323 EDMALMG
+323 
-330 TNSHSKF
+330 
-337 IPDIFKFNSVENRI
+337 
-351 SILQGLMDTD
+351 
-361 GYASEDNLTQ
+361 
-371 YTTVSERL
+371 
-379 KDDVRFLVESLGG
+379 
-392 MARVSECDGAYTLT
+392 
-406 IQLYDPTILFRLPRK
+406 
-421 LNRVKKRK
+421 
-429 FKPHRNI
+429 
-436 VKIEEA
+436 
-442 GREDAKCI
+442 
-450 SVTGSSELYVCE
+450 
-462 HFVVTHNTKEIIDL
+462 TKEIIDI
-476 AMCRKQTDGIKHCL
+476 AMCRKQTDGLKHCL

-515 ILGTRFTKRPPIKMI
+515 ILGTRFTKRPPLKMI

-559 GSFKENQGKRTVTRF
+559 GSFKEKQGKRTVTRF

-653 QHYCKMGGFG
+653 QHYCTMGGFG

-762 DRMEELVEDEVS
+762 DRMEELVEEEVA

-877 VVTILTRDTVD
+877 IVTILTRDTVD

>member
-1 MVYIEIAQPE
+1 MVHIEIAQPE

-69 DVLLRGEMRHET
+69 DVLLRGEMHHET
-81 PESHAQLPSGFVFT
+81 PESHARLPSGFVFT

-118 DDQGLGKALSL
+118 DDQGLGK
-129 STLIYTP
+129 
-136 TGAKTIKD
+136 
-144 IEVGDKVF
+144 
-152 DDEGN
+152 
-157 IQTVSNV
+157 
-164 YNHTDVQMYDITFSD
+164 
-179 GVVIRCCKDHLWGII
+179 
-194 DQGKYKVVDTNWF
+194 
-207 LKENHLGVRRADAL
+207 
-221 RNKTNWNYYIPLC
+221 
-234 KPVNFE
+234 
-240 VQDLPLD
+240 
-247 PYLVGCLLGD
+247 
-257 GSITGTSVGFTT
+257 
-269 SDDFIVQ
+269 
-276 ELNKILYP
+276 
-284 DYTLKSSDSMQS
+284 
-296 IDYNI
+296 
-301 IKTEMNEDFGNPRK
+301 
-315 VNKIRKAL
+315 
-323 EDMALMG
+323 
-330 TNSHSKF
+330 
-337 IPDIFKFNSVENRI
+337 
-351 SILQGLMDTD
+351 
-361 GYASEDNLTQ
+361 
-371 YTTVSERL
+371 
-379 KDDVRFLVESLGG
+379 
-392 MARVSECDGAYTLT
+392 
-406 IQLYDPTILFRLPRK
+406 
-421 LNRVKKRK
+421 
-429 FKPHRNI
+429 
-436 VKIEEA
+436 
-442 GREDAKCI
+442 
-450 SVTGSSELYVCE
+450 
-462 HFVVTHNTKEIIDL
+462 TKEIIDI
-476 AMCRKQTDGIKHCL
+476 AMCRKQTDGLKHCL

-559 GSFKENQGKRTVTRF
+559 GSFKEKQGKRTVTRF

-653 QHYCKMGGFG
+653 QHYCTMGGFG

-702 EWVDAYPEQKSL
+702 EWVDAYPEQKAL

-762 DRMEELVEDEVS
+762 DRMEELVEEEVS

-877 VVTILTRDTVD
+877 IVTILTRDTVD

-923 TFGG
+923 NFGG

>member
-1 MVYIEIAQPE
+1 MVHIEIAQPE

-24 VSFEYDSNLVSIIKS
+24 VSFEYDSNLVSIIKG

-69 DVLLRGEMRHET
+69 DVLLRGEMHHET
-81 PESHAQLPSGFVFT
+81 PESHARLPAGFVFT

-118 DDQGLGKALSL
+118 DDQGLGK
-129 STLIYTP
+129 
-136 TGAKTIKD
+136 
-144 IEVGDKVF
+144 
-152 DDEGN
+152 
-157 IQTVSNV
+157 
-164 YNHTDVQMYDITFSD
+164 
-179 GVVIRCCKDHLWGII
+179 
-194 DQGKYKVVDTNWF
+194 
-207 LKENHLGVRRADAL
+207 
-221 RNKTNWNYYIPLC
+221 
-234 KPVNFE
+234 
-240 VQDLPLD
+240 
-247 PYLVGCLLGD
+247 
-257 GSITGTSVGFTT
+257 
-269 SDDFIVQ
+269 
-276 ELNKILYP
+276 
-284 DYTLKSSDSMQS
+284 
-296 IDYNI
+296 
-301 IKTEMNEDFGNPRK
+301 
-315 VNKIRKAL
+315 
-323 EDMALMG
+323 
-330 TNSHSKF
+330 
-337 IPDIFKFNSVENRI
+337 
-351 SILQGLMDTD
+351 
-361 GYASEDNLTQ
+361 
-371 YTTVSERL
+371 
-379 KDDVRFLVESLGG
+379 
-392 MARVSECDGAYTLT
+392 
-406 IQLYDPTILFRLPRK
+406 
-421 LNRVKKRK
+421 
-429 FKPHRNI
+429 
-436 VKIEEA
+436 
-442 GREDAKCI
+442 
-450 SVTGSSELYVCE
+450 
-462 HFVVTHNTKEIIDL
+462 TKEIIDI
-476 AMCRKQTDGIKHCL
+476 AMCRKQTDGLKHCL

-530 EGSTKDKMEDLNNI
+530 EGGTKDKMEDLNNI

-559 GSFKENQGKRTVTRF
+559 GSFKEKQGKRTVTRF

-653 QHYCKMGGFG
+653 QHYCTMGGFG

-702 EWVDAYPEQKSL
+702 EWVDAYPEQKAL

-762 DRMEELVEDEVS
+762 DRMEELVEEEVL

-789 NVIRHKLKK
+789 NVIRNKLKK

-812 RMEEKDRFQNDPNCK
+812 RIEEKDRFQNDPDCK

-877 VVTILTRDTVD
+877 IVTILTRDTVD

-923 TFGG
+923 NFGG

>member
-59 PMLMSRLRDY
+59 PMLMSRLREY

-118 DDQGLGKALSL
+118 DDQGLGK
-129 STLIYTP
+129 
-136 TGAKTIKD
+136 
-144 IEVGDKVF
+144 
-152 DDEGN
+152 
-157 IQTVSNV
+157 
-164 YNHTDVQMYDITFSD
+164 
-179 GVVIRCCKDHLWGII
+179 
-194 DQGKYKVVDTNWF
+194 
-207 LKENHLGVRRADAL
+207 
-221 RNKTNWNYYIPLC
+221 
-234 KPVNFE
+234 
-240 VQDLPLD
+240 
-247 PYLVGCLLGD
+247 
-257 GSITGTSVGFTT
+257 
-269 SDDFIVQ
+269 
-276 ELNKILYP
+276 
-284 DYTLKSSDSMQS
+284 
-296 IDYNI
+296 
-301 IKTEMNEDFGNPRK
+301 
-315 VNKIRKAL
+315 
-323 EDMALMG
+323 
-330 TNSHSKF
+330 
-337 IPDIFKFNSVENRI
+337 
-351 SILQGLMDTD
+351 
-361 GYASEDNLTQ
+361 
-371 YTTVSERL
+371 
-379 KDDVRFLVESLGG
+379 
-392 MARVSECDGAYTLT
+392 
-406 IQLYDPTILFRLPRK
+406 
-421 LNRVKKRK
+421 
-429 FKPHRNI
+429 
-436 VKIEEA
+436 
-442 GREDAKCI
+442 
-450 SVTGSSELYVCE
+450 
-462 HFVVTHNTKEIIDL
+462 TKEIIDL
-476 AMCRKQTDGIKHCL
+476 AMCRKQTDGLKHCL

-559 GSFKENQGKRTVTRF
+559 GSFKEKQGKRTVIRF

-637 PLKWAGF
+637 PLRWSGF

-789 NVIRHKLKK
+789 NVIRHKLNK

>member
-24 VSFEYDSNLVSIIKS
+24 VSFEYESNLVSIIKS

-59 PMLMSRLRDY
+59 PMLMSRLHDY

-118 DDQGLGKALSL
+118 DDQGLGK
-129 STLIYTP
+129 
-136 TGAKTIKD
+136 
-144 IEVGDKVF
+144 
-152 DDEGN
+152 
-157 IQTVSNV
+157 
-164 YNHTDVQMYDITFSD
+164 
-179 GVVIRCCKDHLWGII
+179 
-194 DQGKYKVVDTNWF
+194 
-207 LKENHLGVRRADAL
+207 
-221 RNKTNWNYYIPLC
+221 
-234 KPVNFE
+234 
-240 VQDLPLD
+240 
-247 PYLVGCLLGD
+247 
-257 GSITGTSVGFTT
+257 
-269 SDDFIVQ
+269 
-276 ELNKILYP
+276 
-284 DYTLKSSDSMQS
+284 
-296 IDYNI
+296 
-301 IKTEMNEDFGNPRK
+301 
-315 VNKIRKAL
+315 
-323 EDMALMG
+323 
-330 TNSHSKF
+330 
-337 IPDIFKFNSVENRI
+337 
-351 SILQGLMDTD
+351 
-361 GYASEDNLTQ
+361 
-371 YTTVSERL
+371 
-379 KDDVRFLVESLGG
+379 
-392 MARVSECDGAYTLT
+392 
-406 IQLYDPTILFRLPRK
+406 
-421 LNRVKKRK
+421 
-429 FKPHRNI
+429 
-436 VKIEEA
+436 
-442 GREDAKCI
+442 
-450 SVTGSSELYVCE
+450 
-462 HFVVTHNTKEIIDL
+462 TKEIIDL
-476 AMCRKQTDGIKHCL
+476 AMCRKQTDGLKHCL

-559 GSFKENQGKRTVTRF
+559 GSFKEKQGKRTVIRF
-574 PIAEKIQELCDR
+574 PIAEKIQELCNR

-637 PLKWAGF
+637 PLRWSGF

-653 QHYCKMGGFG
+653 QHYCTMGGFG

-762 DRMEELVEDEVS
+762 DRMEELVEEEVS

>member
-24 VSFEYDSNLVSIIKS
+24 VSFEYESNLVSIIKS

-59 PMLMSRLRDY
+59 PMLMSRLHDY

-118 DDQGLGKALSL
+118 DDQGLGK
-129 STLIYTP
+129 
-136 TGAKTIKD
+136 
-144 IEVGDKVF
+144 
-152 DDEGN
+152 
-157 IQTVSNV
+157 
-164 YNHTDVQMYDITFSD
+164 
-179 GVVIRCCKDHLWGII
+179 
-194 DQGKYKVVDTNWF
+194 
-207 LKENHLGVRRADAL
+207 
-221 RNKTNWNYYIPLC
+221 
-234 KPVNFE
+234 
-240 VQDLPLD
+240 
-247 PYLVGCLLGD
+247 
-257 GSITGTSVGFTT
+257 
-269 SDDFIVQ
+269 
-276 ELNKILYP
+276 
-284 DYTLKSSDSMQS
+284 
-296 IDYNI
+296 
-301 IKTEMNEDFGNPRK
+301 
-315 VNKIRKAL
+315 
-323 EDMALMG
+323 
-330 TNSHSKF
+330 
-337 IPDIFKFNSVENRI
+337 
-351 SILQGLMDTD
+351 
-361 GYASEDNLTQ
+361 
-371 YTTVSERL
+371 
-379 KDDVRFLVESLGG
+379 
-392 MARVSECDGAYTLT
+392 
-406 IQLYDPTILFRLPRK
+406 
-421 LNRVKKRK
+421 
-429 FKPHRNI
+429 
-436 VKIEEA
+436 
-442 GREDAKCI
+442 
-450 SVTGSSELYVCE
+450 
-462 HFVVTHNTKEIIDL
+462 TKEIIDL
-476 AMCRKQTDGIKHCL
+476 AMCRKQTDGLKHCL

-559 GSFKENQGKRTVTRF
+559 GSFKEKQGKRTVMRF
-574 PIAEKIQELCDR
+574 PIAEKIQELCDK

-653 QHYCKMGGFG
+653 QHYCTMGGFG

-762 DRMEELVEDEVS
+762 DRMEELVEEEVS

>member
-59 PMLMSRLRDY
+59 PMLMSRLHDY

-81 PESHAQLPSGFVFT
+81 PESHAQLPSGFMFT

-118 DDQGLGKALSL
+118 DDQGLGK
-129 STLIYTP
+129 
-136 TGAKTIKD
+136 
-144 IEVGDKVF
+144 
-152 DDEGN
+152 
-157 IQTVSNV
+157 
-164 YNHTDVQMYDITFSD
+164 
-179 GVVIRCCKDHLWGII
+179 
-194 DQGKYKVVDTNWF
+194 
-207 LKENHLGVRRADAL
+207 
-221 RNKTNWNYYIPLC
+221 
-234 KPVNFE
+234 
-240 VQDLPLD
+240 
-247 PYLVGCLLGD
+247 
-257 GSITGTSVGFTT
+257 
-269 SDDFIVQ
+269 
-276 ELNKILYP
+276 
-284 DYTLKSSDSMQS
+284 
-296 IDYNI
+296 
-301 IKTEMNEDFGNPRK
+301 
-315 VNKIRKAL
+315 
-323 EDMALMG
+323 
-330 TNSHSKF
+330 
-337 IPDIFKFNSVENRI
+337 
-351 SILQGLMDTD
+351 
-361 GYASEDNLTQ
+361 
-371 YTTVSERL
+371 
-379 KDDVRFLVESLGG
+379 
-392 MARVSECDGAYTLT
+392 
-406 IQLYDPTILFRLPRK
+406 
-421 LNRVKKRK
+421 
-429 FKPHRNI
+429 
-436 VKIEEA
+436 
-442 GREDAKCI
+442 
-450 SVTGSSELYVCE
+450 
-462 HFVVTHNTKEIIDL
+462 TKEIIDI

-503 DEVKIHSREDSW
+503 DEVKIHSKEDSW

-544 PHQFFWITNIETLRG
+544 PCQFFWITNIETLRG
-559 GSFKENQGKRTVTRF
+559 GSFKEKQGKRTVIRF
-574 PIAEKIQELCDR
+574 PIAEKIQELCDK

-609 ALLSIDC
+609 ALLSINC

-653 QHYCKMGGFG
+653 QHYCTMGGFG

-750 ILSSTVTKSAKM
+750 IISSTVTKSAKM
-762 DRMEELVEDEVS
+762 DRMEELVEEEVS

>member
-59 PMLMSRLRDY
+59 PMLMSRLHDY

-118 DDQGLGKALSL
+118 DDQGLGK
-129 STLIYTP
+129 
-136 TGAKTIKD
+136 
-144 IEVGDKVF
+144 
-152 DDEGN
+152 
-157 IQTVSNV
+157 
-164 YNHTDVQMYDITFSD
+164 
-179 GVVIRCCKDHLWGII
+179 
-194 DQGKYKVVDTNWF
+194 
-207 LKENHLGVRRADAL
+207 
-221 RNKTNWNYYIPLC
+221 
-234 KPVNFE
+234 
-240 VQDLPLD
+240 
-247 PYLVGCLLGD
+247 
-257 GSITGTSVGFTT
+257 
-269 SDDFIVQ
+269 
-276 ELNKILYP
+276 
-284 DYTLKSSDSMQS
+284 
-296 IDYNI
+296 
-301 IKTEMNEDFGNPRK
+301 
-315 VNKIRKAL
+315 
-323 EDMALMG
+323 
-330 TNSHSKF
+330 
-337 IPDIFKFNSVENRI
+337 
-351 SILQGLMDTD
+351 
-361 GYASEDNLTQ
+361 
-371 YTTVSERL
+371 
-379 KDDVRFLVESLGG
+379 
-392 MARVSECDGAYTLT
+392 
-406 IQLYDPTILFRLPRK
+406 
-421 LNRVKKRK
+421 
-429 FKPHRNI
+429 
-436 VKIEEA
+436 
-442 GREDAKCI
+442 
-450 SVTGSSELYVCE
+450 
-462 HFVVTHNTKEIIDL
+462 TKEIIDL
-476 AMCRKQTDGIKHCL
+476 AMCRKQTDGLKHCL

-530 EGSTKDKMEDLNNI
+530 EGSTKDKMEDLNNV

-559 GSFKENQGKRTVTRF
+559 GSFKEKQGKRTVIRF
-574 PIAEKIQELCDR
+574 PIAEKIQELCDK

-637 PLKWAGF
+637 PLRWSGF

-762 DRMEELVEDEVS
+762 DRMEELVEEEVS

-847 VIFVDEPWN
+847 VIFIDEPWN

-877 VVTILTRDTVD
+877 IVTILTRDTVD

>member
-59 PMLMSRLRDY
+59 PMLMRRLRDY

-100 HQMEGVIYGLEHE
+100 HQMEGLIYGLEHE

-118 DDQGLGKALSL
+118 DDQGMGK
-129 STLIYTP
+129 
-136 TGAKTIKD
+136 
-144 IEVGDKVF
+144 
-152 DDEGN
+152 
-157 IQTVSNV
+157 
-164 YNHTDVQMYDITFSD
+164 
-179 GVVIRCCKDHLWGII
+179 
-194 DQGKYKVVDTNWF
+194 
-207 LKENHLGVRRADAL
+207 
-221 RNKTNWNYYIPLC
+221 
-234 KPVNFE
+234 
-240 VQDLPLD
+240 
-247 PYLVGCLLGD
+247 
-257 GSITGTSVGFTT
+257 
-269 SDDFIVQ
+269 
-276 ELNKILYP
+276 
-284 DYTLKSSDSMQS
+284 
-296 IDYNI
+296 
-301 IKTEMNEDFGNPRK
+301 
-315 VNKIRKAL
+315 
-323 EDMALMG
+323 
-330 TNSHSKF
+330 
-337 IPDIFKFNSVENRI
+337 
-351 SILQGLMDTD
+351 
-361 GYASEDNLTQ
+361 
-371 YTTVSERL
+371 
-379 KDDVRFLVESLGG
+379 
-392 MARVSECDGAYTLT
+392 
-406 IQLYDPTILFRLPRK
+406 
-421 LNRVKKRK
+421 
-429 FKPHRNI
+429 
-436 VKIEEA
+436 
-442 GREDAKCI
+442 
-450 SVTGSSELYVCE
+450 
-462 HFVVTHNTKEIIDL
+462 TKELIDL
-476 AMCRKQTDGIKHCL
+476 AMCRKQTDGLKHCL

-503 DEVKIHSREDSW
+503 DEVKIHSKEDSW

-530 EGSTKDKMEDLNNI
+530 DGSTKDKMEDLNNI

-559 GSFKENQGKRTVTRF
+559 GSFKEKQGKRTVIRF
-574 PIAEKIQELCDR
+574 PIAEKIQELCDK

-637 PLKWAGF
+637 PLRWAGF

-714 YKDVRDQVR
+714 YKEVRDQVR

-762 DRMEELVEDEVS
+762 DRMEELVEEEVS

-789 NVIRHKLKK
+789 NVILHKLKK

-877 VVTILTRDTVD
+877 IVTILTRDTVD

>member
-24 VSFEYDSNLVSIIKS
+24 VSFEYDSNLVSIIKN
-39 MGTRVYIPDKKTW
+39 MGTRVYIPDRKTW

-59 PMLMSRLRDY
+59 PMLMIRLRDY

-118 DDQGLGKALSL
+118 DDQGMGK
-129 STLIYTP
+129 
-136 TGAKTIKD
+136 
-144 IEVGDKVF
+144 
-152 DDEGN
+152 
-157 IQTVSNV
+157 
-164 YNHTDVQMYDITFSD
+164 
-179 GVVIRCCKDHLWGII
+179 
-194 DQGKYKVVDTNWF
+194 
-207 LKENHLGVRRADAL
+207 
-221 RNKTNWNYYIPLC
+221 
-234 KPVNFE
+234 
-240 VQDLPLD
+240 
-247 PYLVGCLLGD
+247 
-257 GSITGTSVGFTT
+257 
-269 SDDFIVQ
+269 
-276 ELNKILYP
+276 
-284 DYTLKSSDSMQS
+284 
-296 IDYNI
+296 
-301 IKTEMNEDFGNPRK
+301 
-315 VNKIRKAL
+315 
-323 EDMALMG
+323 
-330 TNSHSKF
+330 
-337 IPDIFKFNSVENRI
+337 
-351 SILQGLMDTD
+351 
-361 GYASEDNLTQ
+361 
-371 YTTVSERL
+371 
-379 KDDVRFLVESLGG
+379 
-392 MARVSECDGAYTLT
+392 
-406 IQLYDPTILFRLPRK
+406 
-421 LNRVKKRK
+421 
-429 FKPHRNI
+429 
-436 VKIEEA
+436 
-442 GREDAKCI
+442 
-450 SVTGSSELYVCE
+450 
-462 HFVVTHNTKEIIDL
+462 TKEIIDL
-476 AMCRKQTDGIKHCL
+476 AMCRKQTDGLKHCL

-559 GSFKENQGKRTVTRF
+559 GSFKENQGKRTVMRF

-604 SQQGK
+604 SQQGR

-637 PLKWAGF
+637 PLRWSGF

-714 YKDVRDQVR
+714 YKEVRDQVR

-762 DRMEELVEDEVS
+762 DRMEEIVEDEVS

-869 IGTRGTVR
+869 IGTKGTVR

-894 VQKKGKMADLLVDG
+894 VQRKGKMADLLVDG

>member
-1 MVYIEIAQPE
+1 MVHIEIAQPE

-69 DVLLRGEMRHET
+69 DVLLRGEMHHET

-118 DDQGLGKALSL
+118 DDQGLGK
-129 STLIYTP
+129 
-136 TGAKTIKD
+136 
-144 IEVGDKVF
+144 
-152 DDEGN
+152 
-157 IQTVSNV
+157 
-164 YNHTDVQMYDITFSD
+164 
-179 GVVIRCCKDHLWGII
+179 
-194 DQGKYKVVDTNWF
+194 
-207 LKENHLGVRRADAL
+207 
-221 RNKTNWNYYIPLC
+221 
-234 KPVNFE
+234 
-240 VQDLPLD
+240 
-247 PYLVGCLLGD
+247 
-257 GSITGTSVGFTT
+257 
-269 SDDFIVQ
+269 
-276 ELNKILYP
+276 
-284 DYTLKSSDSMQS
+284 
-296 IDYNI
+296 
-301 IKTEMNEDFGNPRK
+301 
-315 VNKIRKAL
+315 
-323 EDMALMG
+323 
-330 TNSHSKF
+330 
-337 IPDIFKFNSVENRI
+337 
-351 SILQGLMDTD
+351 
-361 GYASEDNLTQ
+361 
-371 YTTVSERL
+371 
-379 KDDVRFLVESLGG
+379 
-392 MARVSECDGAYTLT
+392 
-406 IQLYDPTILFRLPRK
+406 
-421 LNRVKKRK
+421 
-429 FKPHRNI
+429 
-436 VKIEEA
+436 
-442 GREDAKCI
+442 
-450 SVTGSSELYVCE
+450 
-462 HFVVTHNTKEIIDL
+462 TKEIIDI
-476 AMCRKQTDGIKHCL
+476 AMCRKQTDGLKHCL

-559 GSFKENQGKRTVTRF
+559 GSFKEKQGKRTVTRF

-653 QHYCKMGGFG
+653 QHYCTMGGFG

-702 EWVDAYPEQKSL
+702 EWVDAYPEQKAL

-762 DRMEELVEDEVS
+762 DRMEELVEEEVL

-789 NVIRHKLKK
+789 NVIRNKLKK

-877 VVTILTRDTVD
+877 IVTILTRDTVD

-923 TFGG
+923 NFGG

>member
-24 VSFEYDSNLVSIIKS
+24 VSFEYESNLVSIIKS

-59 PMLMSRLRDY
+59 PMLMSRLHDY

-118 DDQGLGKALSL
+118 DDQGLGK
-129 STLIYTP
+129 
-136 TGAKTIKD
+136 
-144 IEVGDKVF
+144 
-152 DDEGN
+152 
-157 IQTVSNV
+157 
-164 YNHTDVQMYDITFSD
+164 
-179 GVVIRCCKDHLWGII
+179 
-194 DQGKYKVVDTNWF
+194 
-207 LKENHLGVRRADAL
+207 
-221 RNKTNWNYYIPLC
+221 
-234 KPVNFE
+234 
-240 VQDLPLD
+240 
-247 PYLVGCLLGD
+247 
-257 GSITGTSVGFTT
+257 
-269 SDDFIVQ
+269 
-276 ELNKILYP
+276 
-284 DYTLKSSDSMQS
+284 
-296 IDYNI
+296 
-301 IKTEMNEDFGNPRK
+301 
-315 VNKIRKAL
+315 
-323 EDMALMG
+323 
-330 TNSHSKF
+330 
-337 IPDIFKFNSVENRI
+337 
-351 SILQGLMDTD
+351 
-361 GYASEDNLTQ
+361 
-371 YTTVSERL
+371 
-379 KDDVRFLVESLGG
+379 
-392 MARVSECDGAYTLT
+392 
-406 IQLYDPTILFRLPRK
+406 
-421 LNRVKKRK
+421 
-429 FKPHRNI
+429 
-436 VKIEEA
+436 
-442 GREDAKCI
+442 
-450 SVTGSSELYVCE
+450 
-462 HFVVTHNTKEIIDL
+462 TKEIIDI
-476 AMCRKQTDGIKHCL
+476 AMCRKQTDGLKHCL

-559 GSFKENQGKRTVTRF
+559 GSFKEKQGKRTVMRF
-574 PIAEKIQELCDR
+574 PIAEKIQELCDK

-637 PLKWAGF
+637 PLRWSGF

>member
-1 MVYIEIAQPE
+1 MVHIEIAQPE

-59 PMLMSRLRDY
+59 PMLMSRLHDY
-69 DVLLRGEMRHET
+69 DVLLRGKMRHDT

-100 HQMEGVIYGLEHE
+100 HQMESVIYGLEHE

-118 DDQGLGKALSL
+118 DDQGLGK
-129 STLIYTP
+129 
-136 TGAKTIKD
+136 
-144 IEVGDKVF
+144 
-152 DDEGN
+152 
-157 IQTVSNV
+157 
-164 YNHTDVQMYDITFSD
+164 
-179 GVVIRCCKDHLWGII
+179 
-194 DQGKYKVVDTNWF
+194 
-207 LKENHLGVRRADAL
+207 
-221 RNKTNWNYYIPLC
+221 
-234 KPVNFE
+234 
-240 VQDLPLD
+240 
-247 PYLVGCLLGD
+247 
-257 GSITGTSVGFTT
+257 
-269 SDDFIVQ
+269 
-276 ELNKILYP
+276 
-284 DYTLKSSDSMQS
+284 
-296 IDYNI
+296 
-301 IKTEMNEDFGNPRK
+301 
-315 VNKIRKAL
+315 
-323 EDMALMG
+323 
-330 TNSHSKF
+330 
-337 IPDIFKFNSVENRI
+337 
-351 SILQGLMDTD
+351 
-361 GYASEDNLTQ
+361 
-371 YTTVSERL
+371 
-379 KDDVRFLVESLGG
+379 
-392 MARVSECDGAYTLT
+392 
-406 IQLYDPTILFRLPRK
+406 
-421 LNRVKKRK
+421 
-429 FKPHRNI
+429 
-436 VKIEEA
+436 
-442 GREDAKCI
+442 
-450 SVTGSSELYVCE
+450 
-462 HFVVTHNTKEIIDL
+462 TKEIIDL
-476 AMCRKQTDGIKHCL
+476 AMCRKQTDGLKHCL

-530 EGSTKDKMEDLNNI
+530 EGSTKDKMEDLNNV

-559 GSFKENQGKRTVTRF
+559 GSFKEKQGKRTVIRF

-637 PLKWAGF
+637 PLRWSGF

-653 QHYCKMGGFG
+653 QHYCTMGGFG

-762 DRMEELVEDEVS
+762 DRMEELVEEEVA

-798 YNPAYITGEVGSVQ
+798 YNPAYITGEVDSVQ

>member
-69 DVLLRGEMRHET
+69 DVLLRGEMHHET

-118 DDQGLGKALSL
+118 DDQGMGK
-129 STLIYTP
+129 T
-136 TGAKTIKD
+136 K
-144 IEVGDKVF
+144 
-152 DDEGN
+152 
-157 IQTVSNV
+157 
-164 YNHTDVQMYDITFSD
+164 
-179 GVVIRCCKDHLWGII
+179 
-194 DQGKYKVVDTNWF
+194 
-207 LKENHLGVRRADAL
+207 
-221 RNKTNWNYYIPLC
+221 
-234 KPVNFE
+234 
-240 VQDLPLD
+240 
-247 PYLVGCLLGD
+247 
-257 GSITGTSVGFTT
+257 
-269 SDDFIVQ
+269 
-276 ELNKILYP
+276 
-284 DYTLKSSDSMQS
+284 
-296 IDYNI
+296 
-301 IKTEMNEDFGNPRK
+301 
-315 VNKIRKAL
+315 
-323 EDMALMG
+323 
-330 TNSHSKF
+330 
-337 IPDIFKFNSVENRI
+337 
-351 SILQGLMDTD
+351 
-361 GYASEDNLTQ
+361 
-371 YTTVSERL
+371 
-379 KDDVRFLVESLGG
+379 
-392 MARVSECDGAYTLT
+392 
-406 IQLYDPTILFRLPRK
+406 QL
-421 LNRVKKRK
+421 
-429 FKPHRNI
+429 
-436 VKIEEA
+436 
-442 GREDAKCI
+442 
-450 SVTGSSELYVCE
+450 
-462 HFVVTHNTKEIIDL
+462 IDL
-476 AMCRKQTDGIKHCL
+476 AMCRKQTDGLKHCL

-559 GSFKENQGKRTVTRF
+559 GSFKEKQGKRTVIRF
-574 PIAEKIQELCDR
+574 PIAEKIQELCDK

-762 DRMEELVEDEVS
+762 DRMEELVEEEVS

-869 IGTRGTVR
+869 IGTRGAVR
-877 VVTILTRDTVD
+877 IVTILTRDTVD

>member
-24 VSFEYDSNLVSIIKS
+24 VSFEYNSNLVSIIKS
-39 MGTRVYIPDKKTW
+39 MGTRVYIPEKKTW

-59 PMLMSRLRDY
+59 PMLMSRLHDY

-81 PESHAQLPSGFVFT
+81 PDSHAQLPSGFVFT

-118 DDQGLGKALSL
+118 DDQGLGK
-129 STLIYTP
+129 
-136 TGAKTIKD
+136 
-144 IEVGDKVF
+144 
-152 DDEGN
+152 
-157 IQTVSNV
+157 
-164 YNHTDVQMYDITFSD
+164 
-179 GVVIRCCKDHLWGII
+179 
-194 DQGKYKVVDTNWF
+194 
-207 LKENHLGVRRADAL
+207 
-221 RNKTNWNYYIPLC
+221 
-234 KPVNFE
+234 
-240 VQDLPLD
+240 
-247 PYLVGCLLGD
+247 
-257 GSITGTSVGFTT
+257 
-269 SDDFIVQ
+269 
-276 ELNKILYP
+276 
-284 DYTLKSSDSMQS
+284 
-296 IDYNI
+296 
-301 IKTEMNEDFGNPRK
+301 
-315 VNKIRKAL
+315 
-323 EDMALMG
+323 
-330 TNSHSKF
+330 
-337 IPDIFKFNSVENRI
+337 
-351 SILQGLMDTD
+351 
-361 GYASEDNLTQ
+361 
-371 YTTVSERL
+371 
-379 KDDVRFLVESLGG
+379 
-392 MARVSECDGAYTLT
+392 
-406 IQLYDPTILFRLPRK
+406 
-421 LNRVKKRK
+421 
-429 FKPHRNI
+429 
-436 VKIEEA
+436 
-442 GREDAKCI
+442 
-450 SVTGSSELYVCE
+450 
-462 HFVVTHNTKEIIDL
+462 TKQIIDL
-476 AMCRKQTDGIKHCL
+476 AVCRKQTDGLKHCL

-503 DEVKIHSREDSW
+503 DEVKIHSKEDSW

-559 GSFKENQGKRTVTRF
+559 GSFKEKQGKRTVIRF
-574 PIAEKIQELCDR
+574 PIAEKIQELCDK

-762 DRMEELVEDEVS
+762 DRMEELVEDEVA

-908 KVDGKNVDNVLSYLL
+908 KVDGKNVDDVLSYLL